1 MLRFDPEIPAHEHG
15 VLRLFGIDT
24 SQSAGRSLKDTL
36 ESGGPAADRALADAL
51 GVDRVEAEWTSLV
64 SRHDIAAMGMQAY
77 LAEGHGVP
85 VNQIVEAREALDAA
99 GEHILVVPSRSFDGA
114 AQHLEPHEA
123 LQPIAVFDTAQAP
136 QTATPMTPAQSAPSA
151 LETDVAAP
159 VPERPGGPLKPW
171 MILGLV
177 VLAGLLILVFGWL

>member
-15 VLRLFGIDT
+15 VLRLFTIDT
-24 SQSAGRSLKDTL
+24 SRSAGRLLKDTL
-36 ESGGPAADRALADAL
+36 DTGGPAADRALADAL

-64 SRHDIAAMGMQAY
+64 SRHDIAAMGMKAY

-85 VNQIVEAREALDAA
+85 VDQIVEAEEALDAA
-99 GEHILVVPSRSFDGA
+99 GETILVVPSRSFDGA
-114 AQHLEPHEA
+114 AQHLEPQES

-136 QTATPMTPAQSAPSA
+136 QTATPMTPAQSAPSV